1 MKVDY
6 LAIKFTIFM
15 ISSRTKHE
23 SFDSFGSPAPFFL
36 FCYDLEISVKLIC
49 VIRKNDIQLRLKD
62 PLALNDNDSQLDSQ
76 VVIKNDNTND
86 NTNDNNSH

>member
-23 SFDSFGSPAPFFL
+23 SFDSFGSHTQLLMGNLPIFYVMSLSSILSFL
-36 FCYDLEISVKLIC
+36 FVFLYTQTY
-49 VIRKNDIQLRLKD
+49 IR
-62 PLALNDNDSQLDSQ
+62 LDEY
-76 VVIKNDNTND
+76 
-86 NTNDNNSH
+86 

>member
-36 FCYDLEISVKLIC
+36 FCYVFSLLLCIMAISISFFLCNEPILSFLFVFLYTQTY
-49 VIRKNDIQLRLKD
+49 IR
-62 PLALNDNDSQLDSQ
+62 LDEY
-76 VVIKNDNTND
+76 
-86 NTNDNNSH
+86 

>member
-36 FCYDLEISVKLIC
+36 FCYVLWLFPYLFLCNEPILYPLFSVCISIYPNLYQT
-49 VIRKNDIQLRLKD
+49 R
-62 PLALNDNDSQLDSQ
+62 
-76 VVIKNDNTND
+76 
-86 NTNDNNSH
+86 